1 MSIKRRAVFIDRDGT
16 IIQDFHFIGDP
27 DKVELLPGAADALA
41 RLNRAGWLV
50 IVVTNQSGIARGY
63 FTEADYERVRARLDQ
78 LLAPHHAH
86 IDASYHCPHHPEI
99 SGPCECRKPGPLL
112 FVRAAHEHGLTTKG
126 SWFIGDK
133 LRDVLP
139 AETLGGHGFLIP
151 NEETPAEE
159 VQRARVF
166 FHVASSLDEVVK
178 KIVKSD
184 R

>member
-1 MSIKRRAVFIDRDGT
+1 VTRRAVFIDRDGT
-16 IIQDFHFIGDP
+16 IIQDFHFIGKP
-27 DKVELLPGAADALA
+27 EKVELLSGAGEAIA
-41 RLNRAGWLV
+41 RLNRAGWPV

-63 FTEADYERVRARLDQ
+63 FTEADYERVRARLDE
-78 LLAPHHAH
+78 LLAPHHARV
-86 IDASYHCPHHPEI
+86 DASYHCPHHPEI

-112 FVRAAHEHGLTTKG
+112 FVRAAHERSLETKG

-139 AETLGGHGFLIP
+139 AKELGGHGVLIP

-159 VQRARVF
+159 VQRARKDF
-166 FHVASSLDEVVK
+166 SVASSLDEVVK
-178 KIVKSD
+178 RIVKSD

>member
-1 MSIKRRAVFIDRDGT
+1 ER
-16 IIQDFHFIGDP
+16 
-27 DKVELLPGAADALA
+27 VELLPGAGDAIA
-41 RLNRAGWLV
+41 RLNRAGWPV

-63 FTEADYERVRARLDQ
+63 FTETDYERVRARLDE
-78 LLAPHHAH
+78 LLAPHHAR

-112 FVRAAHEHGLTTKG
+112 FVRAAHERGLETKG

-139 AETLGGHGFLIP
+139 AKKLGGNGVLIP

-159 VQRARVF
+159 VQRARKEF
-166 FHVASSLDEVVK
+166 SVASSL
-178 KIVKSD
+178 
-184 R
+184 